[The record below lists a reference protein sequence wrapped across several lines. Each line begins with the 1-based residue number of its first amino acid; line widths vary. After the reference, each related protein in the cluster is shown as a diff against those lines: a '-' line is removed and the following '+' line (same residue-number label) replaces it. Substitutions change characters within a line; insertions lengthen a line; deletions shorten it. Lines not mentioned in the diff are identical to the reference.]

1 MKIRFHQAMSCVKKL
16 VHKLVQK
23 STSEQLQDFREILLA
38 VYHNATKGEFDE
50 KDIEA
55 IKQLLK
61 MLEENNS
68 ESQRDRIQLEQ
79 IEWLKYNLRDFIRHM
94 E

>member
-1 MKIRFHQAMSCVKKL
+1 ML
-16 VHKLVQK
+16 DK
-23 STSEQLQDFREILLA
+23 STSEQLQDFRGILLA
-38 VYHNATKGEFDE
+38 VYRNATKGEFDE
-50 KDIEA
+50 KDTEA

-79 IEWLKYNLRDFIRHM
+79 IKWLKYNLRDFIRHM